1 MDEREDA
8 GKAGTP
14 ARDEELVALLRRMR
28 ILSHLLYHRF
38 SPNASQHRV
47 LRILREEGGKT
58 QKELACRL
66 EIRPA
71 SLSEVLAKL
80 EKAGLIER
88 ERLERDR
95 RNCVIRI
102 TENGLA
108 DARAHDRDRTLLSRR
123 LFRTLDR
130 DEEKAL
136 AAILDKLAA
145 DWEKGE

>member
-1 MDEREDA
+1 M
-8 GKAGTP
+8 
-14 ARDEELVALLRRMR
+14 
-28 ILSHLLYHRF
+28 
-38 SPNASQHRV
+38 
-47 LRILREEGGKT
+47 
-58 QKELACRL
+58 
-66 EIRPA
+66 
-71 SLSEVLAKL
+71 
-80 EKAGLIER
+80 
-88 ERLERDR
+88 
-95 RNCVIRI
+95 IRI